1 MPSVPPPGSHQ
12 QRFTTI
18 DRAQRVR
25 FRRAVTLMLMTLF
38 LPGSAQLVSG
48 NRRVGRIALWT
59 WLTVLVV
66 GVLAVVSS
74 YFWHGLAFWAG
85 TSTVL
90 LQVLRLALMALAVG
104 WAYLFVDAWRLGQPL
119 TLQRQHRLA
128 IVGVNGFLCFSVAGA
143 LLFGA
148 HVVGVQRD
156 FMISMFSN
164 GEAVGAHHGRYNVL
178 LMGGDAG
185 AGRWGLRP
193 DSMTVASID
202 AETGKTVL
210 ISLPRNMQNFPFPA
224 GSVMEKQFPDGF
236 DEEGM
241 YLNGLATW
249 ALDHAALF
257 KGSKNPGVD
266 ATIEGVEGITGLK
279 MNYWAMV
286 NLEGFKDLVDAVGG
300 VELNVRADRS
310 RWACPATPSSSYI
323 DPGTRTLN
331 GMDTLWFARARYDS
345 DDYSRMA
352 RQKCVMSAMLQQ
364 VSPQTAR
371 DELRE
376 DRQGQL
382 GDGLHQRP
390 ARRGRPL
397 RRPRAQGQEPED
409 RHAVA
414 RAAHDQHGGPRHR
427 PGPRQGRGG
436 HREGGGSRAR
446 EARRDRRG
454 RTGGDRVARD
464 HRLHGGRG
472 DRGRRRRRDGP
483 GCRPD
488 DAHPDGTEHVPG
500 RHRRIARLAVHG
512 LRRQPVG
519 GPRRGLLSAPVPPL
533 GCTP

>member
-12 QRFTTI
+12 QRFTTV

-59 WLTVLVV
+59 WLT
-66 GVLAVVSS
+66 LAVVGLLAVVTS

-90 LQVLRLALMALAVG
+90 LQVLRLGLMALAVG

-148 HVVGVQRD
+148 HVVSVQRD
-156 FMISMFSN
+156 FMISMFGN

-202 AETGKTVL
+202 AETGKAVL
-210 ISLPRNMQNFPFPA
+210 ISLPRNMQNFPFPE

-300 VELNVRADRS
+300 VELNVRQRI
-310 RWACPATPSSSYI
+310 PVGLPSDSFFRYI
-323 DPGTRTLN
+323 EPGTRTLN
-331 GMDTLWFARARYDS
+331 GMDTLWFARARHDS

-364 VSPQTAR
+364 VSPQVALRNFEKIAGASSAMVSTNVPRGEVDRFVDLALKAKSQKIASLSLVPPMVNTANPDIDLVHAKVAAAIAKAEGR
-371 DELRE
+371 TPEKPVETAEAAPAGTESPETTDATEDEATAGAA
-376 DRQGQL
+376 DDAPDQGAASTQPSPTTPSTP
-382 GDGLHQRP
+382 P
-390 ARRGRPL
+390 A
-397 RRPRAQGQEPED
+397 
-409 RHAVA
+409 VT
-414 RAAHDQHGGPRHR
+414 
-427 PGPRQGRGG
+427 
-436 HREGGGSRAR
+436 GGSL
-446 EARRDRRG
+446 G
-454 RTGGDRVARD
+454 SLSTGYAANQSEDVG
-464 HRLHGGRG
+464 
-472 DRGRRRRRDGP
+472 
-483 GCRPD
+483 
-488 DAHPDGTEHVPG
+488 
-500 RHRRIARLAVHG
+500 AV
-512 LRRQPVG
+512 
-519 GPRRGLLSAPVPPL
+519 
-533 GCTP
+533 C